1 MSLLKESDNQ
11 EVAASTL
18 KTDTMQNLKI
28 HLKESFFLTI
38 DMADFKETV
47 ALMHDCACT
56 IWNVDAS
63 RD

>member
-11 EVAASTL
+11 EVAGSTL
-18 KTDTMQNLKI
+18 TADTMQNLKI

-56 IWNVDAS
+56 I
-63 RD
+63 